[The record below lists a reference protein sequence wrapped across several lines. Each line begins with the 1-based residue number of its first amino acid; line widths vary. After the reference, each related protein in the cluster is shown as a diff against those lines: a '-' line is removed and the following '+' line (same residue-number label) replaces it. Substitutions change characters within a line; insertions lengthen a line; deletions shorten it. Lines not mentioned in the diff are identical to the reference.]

1 MDGSGEVGKSAH
13 CRVAGLTTMSHTKSR
28 PLQWILDFQNGRV
41 RFFQEVEGATG
52 DSTRCRRACEEIC
65 QPLDEVEV
73 DAVEGVE
80 AEREEMGAQEEA
92 AGREAAQDIGEH
104 VVR

>member
-1 MDGSGEVGKSAH
+1 LPCGRVDHHVAH
-13 CRVAGLTTMSHTKSR
+13 QEQTIAV
-28 PLQWILDFQNGRV
+28 ILDFQNGRV